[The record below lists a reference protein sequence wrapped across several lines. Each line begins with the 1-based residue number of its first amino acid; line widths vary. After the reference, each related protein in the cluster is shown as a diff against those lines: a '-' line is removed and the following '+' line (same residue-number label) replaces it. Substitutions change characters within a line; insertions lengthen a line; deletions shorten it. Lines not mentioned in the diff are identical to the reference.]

1 MKAHFKNI
9 AIVFVLLTAFYH
21 GYAQIGKDTTLIK
34 EVSVVKAGI
43 GNNKIQKIATYDSM
57 TLAQY
62 KTSNL
67 AELLGTNNSV
77 FIKSY
82 GPGLGTISLRG
93 TGSSQT
99 KIFWNDVP
107 VGSSAGG
114 VFDFTL
120 VSNSTFDNAQVLY
133 GNSSLQK
140 GIGGLGGSVQLQNN
154 IIMGRNGI
162 DAAYSYGSFGTQKG
176 FAGAFYGNNKL
187 TGATKIFFDKAE
199 NNYEYFNLAKFGFP
213 RETQT
218 KAAGALY
225 GGMQQL
231 AWQPT
236 SKDIFTGMLWYQT
249 FSRDIAQAMTSVNG
263 HQWKNDSSTRL
274 YLGYEHKFNKIDW
287 QTKAAFT
294 EEAIHY
300 RDYLSQIDEK
310 SKVDKMFF
318 KTQATAELD
327 HNINIETSVQYVDD
341 KAKSSGFLSTK
352 TQQRISGYA
361 SFSQMLGTFQYQATT
376 REETVNNIFYPA
388 AFNLALM
395 QDILSQ
401 RKLLIRVSAGR
412 NFNYPALYD
421 LYWYPGGNPD
431 LKPELAYTGD
441 ASLLS
446 NVKLA
451 NHVHLNSELTGYASN
466 ITNQIIWLPK
476 DKGYYEAQNLK
487 KVNTS
492 GLEVKEEIEYREGST
507 LLALSAGY
515 SYTNSM
521 TKSSLSNY
529 DLSEGKQLIY
539 IPKQNFYSAL
549 KGMYKKWALLAEYEY
564 TGMRFTTPD
573 NAISLPAY
581 GLFNATISKT
591 IIYKKLNTTLHIKC
605 RNILDT
611 EYQTIQWYPMPGRY
625 FEAGISIHI

>member
-1 MKAHFKNI
+1 MKVTIKNI
-9 AIVFVLLTAFYH
+9 AVLLWLVFLAQNSY
-21 GYAQIGKDTTLIK
+21 GQIGKDTLALK
-34 EVSVVKAGI
+34 EVNVVKPGK
-43 GNNKIQKIATYDSM
+43 NKTGIQKITSYDSIA
-57 TLAQY
+57 LAQY

-67 AELLGTNNSV
+67 ADLLSTNNSV
-77 FIKSY
+77 FMKSY

-99 KIFWNDVP
+99 KIFWNDIP

-154 IIMGRNGI
+154 ITMGKNDV
-162 DAAYSYGSFGTQKG
+162 DAGYSIGSFGTQKG
-176 FAGAFYGNNKL
+176 YADASYGDSHF

-199 NNYEYFNLAKFGFP
+199 NNYSYYNLAKFGFP
-213 RETQT
+213 EETQS

-225 GGMQQL
+225 GGIQQL

-236 SKDIFTGMLWYQT
+236 TKDIFTGMLWYQT
-249 FSRDIAQAMTSVNG
+249 FSRDIAQPMTSVNG
-263 HQWKNDSSTRL
+263 RQWKNDSSTRL
-274 YLGYEHKFNKIDW
+274 YFGYGHKFNKIDW

-294 EEAIHY
+294 DEAIHY
-300 RDYLSQIDEK
+300 RDYLSGIDEK
-310 SKVDKMFF
+310 SQVKKLFF
-318 KTQATAELD
+318 KTDATAELS
-327 HNINIETSVQYVDD
+327 HNINIETSLQYVDD
-341 KAKSSGFLSTK
+341 KAISDGFIGDK
-352 TQQRISGYA
+352 FQQRVSGYA
-361 SFSQMLGTFQYQATT
+361 SFSQALGSFQYLAMA
-376 REETVNNIFYPA
+376 REETVNNVFYPA

-401 RKLLIRVSAGR
+401 KHLQFRISGGR

-421 LYWYPGGNPD
+421 LYWVPGGNPD

-446 NVKLA
+446 EIKL
-451 NHVHLNSELTGYASN
+451 NQHTHLNSELTTYASD

-492 GLEVKEEIEYREGST
+492 GLELNEGIEYRNSNT
-507 LLALSAGY
+507 LLGASAGY
-515 SYTNSM
+515 SYVNSI
-521 TKSSLSNY
+521 TKSSLRNY

-539 IPKQNFYSAL
+539 VPKQTFYSAL
-549 KGMYKKWALLAEYEY
+549 KGMYKNWTLLLEYSY
-564 TGMRFTTPD
+564 TGLRYTTPD
-573 NAISLPAY
+573 NSISLPGY
-581 GLFNATISKT
+581 GLVNLTISKT
-591 IIYKKLNTTLHIKC
+591 ITYKKIKTTLHIKC
-605 RNILDT
+605 RNIFDV

-625 FEAGISIHI
+625 IEAGISVHI